1 VDVAEIREPGSLP
14 GLTADLVTVLPPRE
28 GFSPDA
34 VGAIGLLVHRLGQ
47 PGDAVV
53 GQAGSALTFSG
64 RRFVP
69 AEAPLWPLVGRVD
82 RYMAGVVRSVRRLR
96 PRLVEVHNR
105 ANLALRL
112 ARACPHARVVLFVHN
127 DPQGMRQARAPA
139 DRAALL
145 ARLTVVCVSAHL
157 ARRFMEGLDPA
168 GPAPLVLPNCL
179 DFAEVPPP
187 VADGDRAPEILFV
200 GRVVANKGADSFVS
214 ACAAALPALPGWSAT
229 IIGADRFSTGG
240 GQTAFERALLPRAR
254 AAGIAL
260 RGYVPHAEVLR
271 AMSRAAIVAVPSR
284 WAEPFG
290 LVALEAQACGAAL
303 VCSMRGGLP
312 EVVGDA
318 ALEADPDAPGALAA
332 AILSLARDP
341 ALRARLSATGLARA
355 RGFDAREARARLAA
369 LRGRLLGPNY
379 AEGRRC

>member
-1 VDVAEIREPGSLP
+1 M
-14 GLTADLVTVLPPRE
+14 
-28 GFSPDA
+28 
-34 VGAIGLLVHRLGQ
+34 HRLGQ

-96 PRLVEVHNR
+96 PRVIEVHNR

-112 ARACPHARVVLFVHN
+112 ARACPGARVVLFVHN
-127 DPQGMRQARAPA
+127 DPQGMRQARTPA

-145 ARLTVVCVSAHL
+145 ARLAVVCVSCRHL

-168 GPAPLVLPNCL
+168 GPTPLVLRNCL
-179 DFAEVPPP
+179 DFSELPPC
-187 VADGDRAPEILFV
+187 VADAERAQEILFV

-214 ACAAALPALPGWSAT
+214 ACAAALPALPGWRAT

-271 AMSRAAIVAVPSR
+271 AMSLAAIVVVPSR

-332 AILSLARDP
+332 SLLRLARDP
-341 ALRARLSATGLARA
+341 ALRARLSSAGLARA

-369 LRGRLLGPNY
+369 LRGRLLAPK
-379 AEGRRC
+379 